1 MNPRD
6 PITQHGVKDM
16 LPGVAALSGIKV
28 IDLGRV
34 LAAPFATQILAD
46 LGADVIKIERPGVG
60 DEARVYGPH
69 FVRHADGSPSA
80 ESGFYVACNRN
91 KRSMTIDLSTKQ
103 GQLIVKAL
111 AAKADVLVENF
122 LPGALGRFGLDYAS
136 LAAVNP
142 ALIYCSLTGYGQTGP
157 YKDRPGYDAVFQ
169 AFSGLMAVT
178 GHPDEVP
185 GGGPMKI
192 GPSLIDASAGHYAA
206 TAVMAALLER
216 ERLSGLGQHIDI
228 SLLDAAVAVQTHA
241 VQNYL
246 LSGEQPGRF
255 GNAGNGGH
263 PARTFDCVDGQIY
276 ISAGNGKFYKRL
288 CRVIGRED
296 LVHDERF
303 LTNALR
309 FENRKAW
316 DAIVTPIISR
326 WRAKPL
332 LDALIAEGIPAS
344 LVNTYDD
351 LFADEH
357 VIFRELKQTLPYP
370 QAESGQI
377 SMVASPL
384 RLSRTPP
391 RIERAPPQQ
400 GVHTAEILR
409 DWLGM
414 EGDEIEA
421 FLTSPNQVVD

>member
-1 MNPRD
+1 MRAN
-6 PITQHGVKDM
+6 
-16 LPGVAALSGIKV
+16 LPALSGIKV

-69 FVRHADGSPSA
+69 FIRHADGSRSA

-91 KRSMTIDLSTKQ
+91 KRSMTLDLGTTQ
-103 GQLIVKAL
+103 GQSIAKSL

-122 LPGALGRFGLDYAS
+122 LPGALRRFGLDYES

-157 YKDRPGYDAVFQ
+157 YADRPGYDAVFQ
-169 AFSGLMAVT
+169 AFSGLMAAT
-178 GHPDEVP
+178 GLPDDEP

-228 SLLDAAVAVQTHA
+228 SLLDTAVAVQTHA

-246 LSGEQPGRF
+246 LSGVQPGRY

-263 PARTFDCVDGQIY
+263 PARTFDCSDGQVY
-276 ISAGNGKFYKRL
+276 ISAGNEKFYKRL
-288 CRVIGRED
+288 CHVIGRED
-296 LVHDERF
+296 LVHDKRF
-303 LTNALR
+303 MTNSLR
-309 FENRKAW
+309 FKNRKAW
-316 DAIVTPIISR
+316 DAIAAPIIR
-326 WRAKPL
+326 GWRARPL
-332 LDALIAEGIPAS
+332 LDALISEGVPAS

-357 VIFRELKQTLPYP
+357 VIYRELKQVLPYP
-370 QAESGQI
+370 EAETGELPLI
-377 SMVASPL
+377 ASPL

-391 RIERAPPQQ
+391 RLERAPPKQ
-400 GVHTAEILR
+400 GAHTAEILR
-409 DWLGM
+409 DWLDM
-414 EGDEIEA
+414 QDDEIEA
-421 FLTSPNQVVD
+421 LLVLPNAGE